1 MLLHQFILIVVATA
15 KRFESV
21 LLTIPAALR
30 RAVSRFGSGGSD
42 PQDNVAAASTRNESW
57 AGD

>member
-1 MLLHQFILIVVATA
+1 MLLHQFILVVVATA

-42 PQDNVAAASTRNESW
+42 LQET
-57 AGD
+57 